1 MKKDLAV
8 FEGHNIRRIYDE
20 ETKMWWFSV
29 VDIIQVLT
37 QQPNYKAAQNYWK
50 VLKHRLN
57 KEGSELV
64 TKCNQ
69 LRLEAADGKRYLSA
83 VATPGRIE
91 GHGPQPLRRCITA

>member
-8 FEGHNIRRIYDE
+8 FEGHNIRRVYDE
-20 ETKMWWFSV
+20 KTETWWFSV

-37 QQPNYKAAQNYWK
+37 QQPSYKAAQNYWK

-69 LRLEAADGKRYLSA
+69 LKKIIYPRPPPPKRSHERSRDQ
-83 VATPGRIE
+83 GRA
-91 GHGPQPLRRCITA
+91 H